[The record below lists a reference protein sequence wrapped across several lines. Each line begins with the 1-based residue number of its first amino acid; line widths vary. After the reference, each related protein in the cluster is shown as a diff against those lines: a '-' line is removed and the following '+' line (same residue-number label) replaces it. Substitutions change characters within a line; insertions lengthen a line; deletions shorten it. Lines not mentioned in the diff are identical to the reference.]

1 MSELK
6 IGVIGTGHLG
16 KIHTKLWKENK
27 SAHLTGIFDAD
38 SEKAKSIADEFNIT
52 AFNSI
57 NELLENVDAV
67 TISSPTSTHFE
78 IAELCINKG
87 VHCFIEKPITSKYF
101 EAERLI
107 SLAEN
112 KNIIIQVGHVER
124 FNPAISAASKYNLE
138 PRFIET
144 HRLSQFKPRAT
155 DVSVV
160 HDLMIH
166 DIDILLNLV
175 KSPLKSV
182 DANGVN
188 VLTETTDI
196 ANARLTFENGAVANI
211 TASRITAKPMR
222 KMRIF
227 QKDMYLSIDFSI
239 PELEVFKILND
250 NEHISDGSPATML
263 GSINQGTQNKN
274 IYYLKPK
281 ITQVNAI
288 SEEQYAFSDSITKG
302 NPVSVKADEAAQ
314 ALLVAEIIDKKINS

>member
-1 MSELK
+1 MSKLK

-16 KIHTKLWKENK
+16 KIHTKLWAEN
-27 SAHLTGIFDAD
+27 SSVELIGIYDAD
-38 SEKAKSIADEFNIT
+38 EVRAQNISKEYNIKSFDSLDEICSNT
-52 AFNSI
+52 
-57 NELLENVDAV
+57 DAV

-78 IAELCINKG
+78 IAEYCIKRG
-87 VHCFIEKPITSKYF
+87 IHCFIEKPVTATYA
-101 EAERLI
+101 EAEKLI
-107 SLAEN
+107 SLAKE
-112 KNIIIQVGHVER
+112 KSIIIQVGHVER
-124 FNPAISAASKYNLE
+124 FNPAISAAQKFNIE

-166 DIDILLNLV
+166 DIDILLRLVNSPV
-175 KSPLKSV
+175 KSI

-227 QKDMYLSIDFSI
+227 QKDMYLSIDFAI
-239 PELEVFKILND
+239 PELEVFQILN
-250 NEHISDGSPATML
+250 EGEKLAAGSPATML

-274 IYYLKPK
+274 IYYLKPE

-288 SEEQYAFSDSITKG
+288 SEEQYAFAEAVTKG
-302 NPVSVKADEAAQ
+302 NPVPVRADEAAE
-314 ALLVAEIIDKKINS
+314 ALRVAEIIDGMINH